1 MTQEDRLN
9 YSAVLLEDA
18 HRCLSTAKSNVE
30 ISDYKA
36 AANRSYYAIFHSMR
50 ALLILDGESDRSKHT
65 GIIALFQQRYMRTGI
80 LDRSLSKIATNAFEV
95 RNEADY
101 DVTYIISKDGVLE
114 QITRAAFFVETV
126 ERYLQ
131 TRGVKIPEKS

>member
-50 ALLILDGESDRSKHT
+50 ALLILDDDFRSFKAYRNYCAVSATLYEDRDF
-65 GIIALFQQRYMRTGI
+65 GQEPF
-80 LDRSLSKIATNAFEV
+80 
-95 RNEADY
+95 
-101 DVTYIISKDGVLE
+101 KDCDKCV
-114 QITRAAFFVETV
+114 
-126 ERYLQ
+126 
-131 TRGVKIPEKS
+131 